1 MNITRIPGQLMALFK
16 IAAKPGVN
24 TAAAPGKQKSFPRRL
39 AELLYWYLRYGEV
52 LNFYYILGFQSKSWR
67 EMSEYMSWRTFD
79 KVREKTNRRLVKA
92 EEMLDYRVLTFDK
105 YLANNYLE
113 SISVPT
119 AHNEGIIHDNTV
131 FWTSGEQGSLE
142 SILARDLGILFFK
155 PIFGMG
161 GQGILRLTTD
171 DGVFVQ
177 DGKTMPVSELEKL
190 LSKDIWVIQK
200 KIMQHPELD
209 KFNASGVNTIRII
222 TMLNQGKP
230 GFLASFLRISIGN
243 SHIDN
248 WDSGSL
254 ALGIEHEDGTLWAD
268 GFYRPRFASISHCL
282 EHPDSKIPFKGFKI
296 PFYKEAVDISLRAHR
311 FFYGRFIMTWDY
323 AITPEGPVII
333 EINCRP
339 TFQPLQMWYGGLK
352 KQIMD
357 AAQYYKQKSFLSEIE
372 RHH

>member
-1 MNITRIPGQLMALFK
+1 MNITRIPGQLLALFK

-67 EMSEYMSWRTFD
+67 KMSEYMSWRTFD
-79 KVREKTNRRLVKA
+79 KVRENTNRRLIKA
-92 EEMLDYRVLTFDK
+92 GESLDYRALTFDK
-105 YLANNYLE
+105 YVANNYLE
-113 SISVPT
+113 SISVPA
-119 AHNEGIIHDNTV
+119 AHNEALIQDNTV
-131 FWTSGEQGSLE
+131 FWTAGGQGGLE
-142 SILARDLGILFFK
+142 SILERGLGSLFFK

-161 GQGILRLTTD
+161 GQGIFRLETEN
-171 DGVFVQ
+171 GIFAQ
-177 DGKTMPVSELEKL
+177 NGKTLALTELQKRL
-190 LSKDIWVIQK
+190 AGDIWVLQK
-200 KIMQHPELD
+200 EIKQHPELD
-209 KFNASGVNTIRII
+209 KFNPSAVNSIRII
-222 TMLNQGKP
+222 TMLNRGKP
-230 GFLASFLRISIGN
+230 EFLASFLRVTIGK

-254 ALGIEHEDGTLWAD
+254 ALGIEHEDGSLWAE